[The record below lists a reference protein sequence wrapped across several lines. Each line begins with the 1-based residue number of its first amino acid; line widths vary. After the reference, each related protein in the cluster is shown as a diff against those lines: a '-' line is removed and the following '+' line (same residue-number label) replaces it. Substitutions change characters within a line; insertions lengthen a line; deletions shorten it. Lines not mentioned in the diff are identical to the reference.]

1 MTERTLRVVGRIN
14 APPPWMERSLVTAVM
29 GALDVVGPKPG
40 ALFVGGCVRDSLLS
54 RPRDT
59 VDIDVATVHP
69 PLEVQRR
76 LGEAGIRT
84 IAPGIDHGTVTALPS
99 PGHTG
104 SVEITTL
111 RRDVRTFGR
120 RAEVEFSDDW
130 VADAE
135 RRDFTFNAL
144 YAGPDLRI
152 FAVND
157 LGLQDLAR
165 GRVRFMGTAAHRIHE
180 DYLRILRYFRMF
192 AWFGG
197 QKHDRVNL
205 NAIAKALPGLQQVSG
220 ERLKAELI
228 RLLEADS
235 PVPAVHAMAVTG
247 TLQRILGGW
256 SNPAS
261 AGAQRRLRALGR
273 LVRMETLLSLADPYR
288 RLCALVDS
296 AFGAAQAT
304 NCLRLSRT
312 EGRRLRAAAA
322 AGPPPTTRTQAR
334 RQIWEAEDRGL
345 AVDRLLLGAAR
356 TGRPARAVV
365 GQLIRFMA
373 TWTPPQYP
381 LGGDDVIQLGVPP
394 GPERQALL
402 RAVEAWW
409 ADRDFAHGR
418 ESCLAELR
426 RRAQQPDA

>member
-1 MTERTLRVVGRIN
+1 MTQRTLRVIGRIT
-14 APPPWMERSLVTAVM
+14 APPPWLQRPLVTAVM
-29 GALDVVGPKPG
+29 KALDAMGPKTE
-40 ALFVGGCVRDSLLS
+40 ALFVGGCVRDSLLPS
-54 RPRDT
+54 PRDT

-76 LGEAGIRT
+76 LTEAGVRT
-84 IAPGIDHGTVTALPS
+84 IAPGIDHGTVIALPS

-152 FAVND
+152 FGLDD

-165 GRVRFMGTAAHRIHE
+165 GRVRFVGTAAHRIHE

-197 QKHDRVNL
+197 QRHDRVNL

-220 ERLKAELI
+220 ERLQVELV

-247 TLQRILGGW
+247 TLQRILGDW

-261 AGAQRRLRALGR
+261 TGARRRLQALGR
-273 LVRMETLLSLADPYR
+273 LVRMEIRLGLADPYR

-296 AFGAAQAT
+296 ASGATQAADR
-304 NCLRLSRT
+304 LRLSKT

-322 AGPPPTTRTQAR
+322 AGPPPATRTQAR
-334 RQIWEAEDRGL
+334 HHIWEAADRGHAL
-345 AVDRLLLGAAR
+345 DRLLLGAAR
-356 TGRPARAVV
+356 TGRPAQAVV
-365 GQLIRFMA
+365 CQLARFMEA
-373 TWTPPQYP
+373 WTPPKFP
-381 LGGDDVIQLGVPP
+381 LSGDDVIQLGVPASP
-394 GPERQALL
+394 RRQTLL

-409 ADRDFAHGR
+409 ADRDFVHGR
-418 ESCLAELR
+418 ENCLAELR
-426 RRAQQPDA
+426 RRAQ